1 MPIQP
6 ATVPHPPLESL
17 QPQDAQ
23 PVALRTANDPRWNTT
38 QHPLLP
44 GASQISQS
52 GPSTC
57 LNSSQF
63 KGSMLNSTLPEPHPT
78 LLAPWLLNPD
88 YVSTDSI
95 RAPSVSDTPPKQSRL
110 SIGFLT
116 KTALELQRRQLPSKV
131 VRLLKTQ
138 LES

>member
-44 GASQISQS
+44 GASQISQKTVR
-52 GPSTC
+52 PSSADHQCRRGTVH
-57 LNSSQF
+57 SP
-63 KGSMLNSTLPEPHPT
+63 GTAHR
-78 LLAPWLLNPD
+78 PD
-88 YVSTDSI
+88 IFFICFT
-95 RAPSVSDTPPKQSRL
+95 TPPNFL
-110 SIGFLT
+110 SIPT
-116 KTALELQRRQLPSKV
+116 DKTETSYMRQSTTPS
-131 VRLLKTQ
+131 
-138 LES
+138 SS